1 MRKRMVSLLLA
12 AALLA
17 GCTPREQPQT
27 QPTEDTAS
35 AFVPIAPTE
44 ETSAPTEPT
53 QPPAVTVSTFE
64 ELAALAA
71 GDTLL
76 PGDTVCISGTVEMT
90 EAVTFSIPVSL
101 EVEGEVDW
109 ANPIIIETYDRG
121 TLRISTPAGAD
132 IRLDCPNC
140 DVVWQE
146 GLPYETGEEA
156 AELLNV
162 RRLNGIDLRDRY
174 GLGGTGARRI
184 AAATLEPEDNSGLES
199 ALSFSLE
206 GNVLY
211 LAVSFRTDDKTLE
224 NAVVSVTTTDGE
236 TEKIAMDLTVGE
248 RYYHVP
254 DPDTGER
261 VYKVVTQRITYN
273 LPVLYI
279 EIDNG
284 KEVTSRENYLQA
296 TISID
301 SSGTSGT
308 FPSLDTT
315 EVLIRGR
322 GHYSW
327 SFPKKSYKLRFESK
341 TPVLGMAASKNWT
354 LLANYADR
362 SLIQNYLALEMGKVM
377 TNICYHTSQYPVDV
391 FVNGSYRGVYTLG
404 EQIEAKEERLDLEE
418 SYSDPDTDYLL
429 EVGGYDDGDV
439 LNRDYFQ
446 AGTLRFVAVKHPD
459 STMLSRE
466 QLDYLISYVTAADE
480 AVRTLTNYEDYI
492 DVDSLIDWVILHEL
506 SYNLDCCFRR
516 SCYLIKEAGGKL
528 KMGPIWD
535 FDLAFGSFY
544 RYQSGDWATVGEEGG
559 YVGVTWMNYLKKDPA
574 FMERFTARWNEIKEE
589 LLEKALTSIDE
600 MSALVAPSAEINFEV
615 WDILG
620 KAAPAQPSSHKKY
633 DTYELM
639 VERLR
644 SFVIN
649 RYNWLD
655 GQLN

>member
-90 EAVTFSIPVSL
+90 DTVTFSIPVSL

-109 ANPIIIETYDRG
+109 VNPIIIETYDQG

-156 AELLNV
+156 AELVNV
-162 RRLNGIDLRDRY
+162 RSLNGIDLRDRY

-341 TPVLGMAASKNWT
+341 TSVLGMAASKNWT